1 FSSRRRHTRFS
12 RDWSS
17 DVCSSDL
24 ERLLLLELQE
34 VAPYWGGRGC
44 FLLLRLRSRLGRLSC
59 SLLKPLAAALLSPD
73 PVADLVGTVA
83 LHVLHGLAGAAVDQQ
98 RGHEVARHFLWVLG
112 HRHDG
117 KDRQVV
123 IGLEIDLGQI
133 RLAHAHLVVRPQPQ
147 GIDDDK
153 GQVGIVQRL
162 QKGKGARGIVA
173 DQSVLAVPL
182 KAQKPLF
189 KPDDRFL
196 GDFQR
201 AKTGA
206 LNLHRRAPFTAQ
218 PAPQPNTEYRSPTTE
233 MVIAAF
239 CMRYARTA

>member
-1 FSSRRRHTRFS
+1 
-12 RDWSS
+12 
-17 DVCSSDL
+17 
-24 ERLLLLELQE
+24 
-34 VAPYWGGRGC
+34 
-44 FLLLRLRSRLGRLSC
+44 
-59 SLLKPLAAALLSPD
+59 
-73 PVADLVGTVA
+73 
-83 LHVLHGLAGAAVDQQ
+83 
-98 RGHEVARHFLWVLG
+98 

-206 LNLHRRAPFTAQ
+206 LNLHRRAPFTVQ

-239 CMRYARTA
+239 CMRYARTAPGRNMTSTASGSKASDHRPGTPVMEMPPVAVTSTRLFGATSTLICWRSPGQAISSARSATLTPFSIAASSSPWRAQRAMLS